1 MIGSR
6 GRTAAGRIR
15 MKINVGWAA
24 LAILGLAGCAA
35 GTKPCMIIPA
45 QIELA
50 ADVRDAARGKVDER
64 KAEYQRL
71 RVSLEQS
78 ETRLARLTEERD
90 QLKKEVGGTP
100 AEEKKP

>member
-1 MIGSR
+1 
-6 GRTAAGRIR
+6 

-24 LAILGLAGCAA
+24 ALTLLGLAGCAA

-50 ADVRDAARGKVDER
+50 SDVRDAARGKVEEEKTDYNR
-64 KAEYQRL
+64 MKL
-71 RVSLEQS
+71 NLEQS
-78 ETRLARLTEERD
+78 KTRLARLTEERD

-100 AEEKKP
+100 AEEKKQ